1 MSTYENLD
9 YRRLNPVANEEI
21 QSLLDNDCRRIVAV
35 INEEEVNSVLYTG
48 QNSSQSSSSGR
59 VMCILLIT
67 IIKNKKLRILET
79 QTLPID

>member
-21 QSLLDNDCRRIVAV
+21 QSLLDNDRRRIVAV